1 MEDDM
6 GKILCPTR
14 GGKDSRRTQDAAI
27 AMARQQGDDL
37 VFLYVVDLDF
47 LNKTE
52 RAVRPDVVAEEM
64 RHLGEFLLSM
74 AQERAQKQGVDA
86 SYVVREGGL
95 QAEIKA
101 SAVEVGATL
110 VVLGQS
116 EQDDPTRK
124 FEPEKLFKFAEQ
136 IEADTGIEVRVVC

>member
-1 MEDDM
+1 M

-14 GGKDSRRTQDAAI
+14 GGEGSYRTQDAAI
-27 AMARQQGDDL
+27 AMARQRNDEL

-47 LNKTE
+47 LSKTE

-74 AQERAQKQGVDA
+74 AQERAQKEGIDA
-86 SYVVREGGL
+86 SYVLREGGV
-95 QAEIKA
+95 QEAIKA
-101 SAVEVGATL
+101 SAMEEGATL

-124 FEPEKLFKFAEQ
+124 FEPEKLSKFAEEM
-136 IEADTGIEVRVVC
+136 EADTGIEVRVVR

>member
-1 MEDDM
+1 M

-14 GGKDSRRTQDAAI
+14 GGKDSYRTQDAAI
-27 AMARQQGDDL
+27 AMARQQGDEL

-47 LNKTE
+47 LSKTE

-74 AQERAQKQGVDA
+74 AQERAQKQGIDA
-86 SYVVREGGL
+86 SYILREGGV
-95 QAEIKA
+95 QEEIKA
-101 SAVEVGATL
+101 SAVEEGATL

-124 FEPEKLFKFAEQ
+124 FEPEKLSKFAEQ
-136 IEADTGIEVRVVC
+136 IEADTGVEVRVVR

>member
-1 MEDDM
+1 M

-14 GGKDSRRTQDAAI
+14 GGEGSYRTQDAAI
-27 AMARQQGDDL
+27 AMARQQGDEL
-37 VFLYVVDLDF
+37 LFLYVVDLDF
-47 LNKTE
+47 LSKTE

-74 AQERAQKQGVDA
+74 AQERAQKEGVDA
-86 SYVVREGGL
+86 SYILREGGV
-95 QAEIKA
+95 QAEIEA
-101 SAVEVGATL
+101 SAMKEGATL
-110 VVLGQS
+110 VVLGHS

-136 IEADTGIEVRVVC
+136 IEADTGIEVRVVS